1 MLLNEKISTALVID
15 TLLDGGVQIFIT
27 FEYNLLNIY
36 VSLAVVVA
44 HFFSIF
50 VVYLIVLQV
59 EYTQIAIQ
67 DQFFALK

>member
-15 TLLDGGVQIFIT
+15 ALLDGGVQIFVT

-59 EYTQIAIQ
+59 EYTKIAIQ